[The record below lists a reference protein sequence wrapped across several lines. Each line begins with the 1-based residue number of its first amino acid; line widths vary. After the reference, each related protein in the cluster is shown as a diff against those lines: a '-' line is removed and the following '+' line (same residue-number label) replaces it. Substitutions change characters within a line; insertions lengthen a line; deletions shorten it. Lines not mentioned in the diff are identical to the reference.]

1 MEICESDMLFSFHDD
16 VAAIKYDDTTFYRKS
31 YNAVEGSKG
40 VDIIADSA
48 YALYFVEVKNCEGSA
63 ESQDAWRRRYS
74 GSRNM
79 DDLASEVASKVAH
92 TCACLAG
99 VSTYRERNADAA
111 PLLNFADSLHAGN
124 IASLEK
130 KLLVLLY
137 LEGDFSCKS
146 RSNESIYRD
155 IQSRIKKRL
164 KWLNCRVSVVST
176 KTDHPRDYEVTQER
190 RGTARS
196 LRT

>member
-1 MEICESDMLFSFHDD
+1 MEIRESDMLFSFHDD
-16 VAAIKYDDTTFYRKS
+16 VAAIKYDDTAFYRKS
-31 YNAVEGSKG
+31 YNALEGSKG
-40 VDIIADSA
+40 VDIIADSDF
-48 YALYFVEVKNCEGSA
+48 ALYFVEVKNCEGSA
-63 ESQDAWRRRYS
+63 ERQDAWRRRYS

-79 DDLASEVASKVAH
+79 EDLASEVASKVAH

-99 VSTYRERNADAA
+99 VSTYGKRNAEAGSLQGFAA
-111 PLLNFADSLHAGN
+111 ALHSES

-146 RSNESIYRD
+146 RSNDTIYREL
-155 IQSRIKKRL
+155 QGRIRKRL

-176 KTDHPRDYEVTQER
+176 KTDHPRDYEVLQER
-190 RGTARS
+190 RG
-196 LRT
+196 

>member
-1 MEICESDMLFSFHDD
+1 MEIRESDMLFSFHDD
-16 VAAIKYDDTTFYRKS
+16 VAVVKYDDMPFYRKS
-31 YNAVEGSKG
+31 YNALEGSKG

-48 YALYFVEVKNCEGSA
+48 FALYFVEVKNCEGSA
-63 ESQDAWRRRYS
+63 ENQDAWRRHYA
-74 GSRNM
+74 GTRNM
-79 DDLASEVASKVAH
+79 DALASEVASKVAH

-99 VSTYRERNADAA
+99 VSTYGERNADAIS
-111 PLLNFADSLHAGN
+111 LLDFAAALHATS

-146 RSNESIYRD
+146 RSNDAIYREL
-155 IQSRIKKRL
+155 QNRIKKRL

-190 RGTARS
+190 KGQFVAGV
-196 LRT
+196 

>member
-1 MEICESDMLFSFHDD
+1 MEIRESDMLFSFHED
-16 VAAIKYDDTTFYRKS
+16 VAAIKYDDTTFYRER
-31 YNAVEGSKG
+31 YNAIEGSKG

-79 DDLASEVASKVAH
+79 DDLASEIASKVAH

-99 VSTYRERNADAA
+99 VSTFGERNADAA
-111 PLLNFADSLHAGN
+111 SLLDFAAALHSAN

-146 RSNESIYRD
+146 RPNDAIYREL
-155 IQSRIKKRL
+155 QNRIKKHL

-190 RGTARS
+190 RGIASS